1 MTNISFMK
9 TTDYRLN
16 NHTET
21 WNIALGESDYTP
33 MTCDDLKRLRCM
45 IDDVLN
51 ESQKGC
57 VR

>member
-1 MTNISFMK
+1 MK
-9 TTDYRLN
+9 TTDYRLT

-51 ESQKGC
+51 ESQKGG